1 MAEDDGMAK
10 EKNKPET
17 VESICADIRSLK
29 IQGARHVAIG
39 AVRALAITA
48 RSSKAK
54 SPRQFY
60 GELLESAELLA
71 STRPTEPMLRNSIRL
86 VLANIE
92 KKMGKKQDVAQ
103 LRRAVEREYAQY
115 LANVQKGIDAI
126 AQYGAGLVPKGGRV
140 LVHCHSSSV
149 VGILKR
155 AFDTGRLA
163 SVICTETRPRYQGR
177 ITAREL
183 SEYGIDTTLVVDS
196 AAAVFIP
203 HVDMVLVGADAV
215 SATGDLVN
223 KIGTRG
229 IAQIAFDCGV
239 PFYSAAEIYKFEPIT
254 VWGRQI
260 QIEERDTEEVISRG
274 ELPRAKARNLAF
286 DLTPA
291 KYVKAFVTEKGIVP
305 PYAMLSVAGQEFK
318 IKNPIDMPV

>member
-1 MAEDDGMAK
+1 MAK
-10 EKNKPET
+10 DKAKPET
-17 VESICADIRSLK
+17 VDSICSGIKSLK
-29 IQGARHVAIG
+29 IQGARNVAIA

-48 RSSKAK
+48 GESKARAP
-54 SPRQFY
+54 SRFY
-60 GELLESAELLA
+60 GELLEAAELLA

-92 KKMGKKQDVAQ
+92 KRIEKGQGVAQ
-103 LRRAVEREYAQY
+103 LKAAVKKEYSQY
-115 LANVQKGIDAI
+115 LSNVQMGIDAI
-126 AQYGAGLVPKGGRV
+126 AGYGAALVPKGGRV

-149 VGILKR
+149 VAILKK
-155 AFDTGRLA
+155 AYDTGRLD
-163 SVICTETRPRYQGR
+163 SVTCTETRPRYQGR

-183 SEYGIDTTLVVDS
+183 SEHGIDTTIVVDS

-203 HVDMVLVGADAV
+203 QVDMVLVGADAV

-239 PFYSAAEIYKFEPIT
+239 PFYSAAEIYKFEPVT

-260 QIEERDTEEVISRG
+260 EIEERDTEEVVARL
-274 ELPRAKARNLAF
+274 ELPKAKVRNLAF

-291 KYVKAFVTEKGIVP
+291 KYVKAFVTERGVVP
-305 PYAMLSVAGQEFK
+305 PYSMLSIAGQEFK
-318 IKNPIDMPV
+318 IKNPIDR